1 MSTHRSISFREL
13 FALIELS
20 YFLLVFLD
28 SFPEHRHD
36 PLGFQGLFSSD
47 QFDVL
52 WQLECPQLNT
62 QNFNFHGKHAISELK
77 P

>member
-1 MSTHRSISFREL
+1 MCTHRSISFREL
-13 FALIELS
+13 FALLELS

-36 PLGFQGLFSSD
+36 PLGFQGLLSSD

-52 WQLECPQLNT
+52 WQLARPQLNT
-62 QNFNFHGKHAISELK
+62 KNFNCHGKHSIKELK